1 MMNLYFIPSSVS
13 VTYRI
18 RFLFCYSYTV
28 RMMGYLIRFIHNRD
42 LAAENIVTAYIR
54 SQFLL
59 QAPAQAIT
67 GLRQRF
73 ESANM
78 RLNPNSMLHTA
89 SEVCISQRTYILLYI
104 LTFLLHRI
112 FDVSIMSTS
121 FYGCIHYVD
130 ILINMYT
137 LCLSSLHNF
146 VYVRIYNRI
155 GRPGAWRHAWHVR
168 CPTSTQ

>member
-1 MMNLYFIPSSVS
+1 
-13 VTYRI
+13 
-18 RFLFCYSYTV
+18 
-28 RMMGYLIRFIHNRD
+28 MGYLIRFIHNRD

-104 LTFLLHRI
+104 LTFLLHFFRYTKFHFHI
-112 FDVSIMSTS
+112 F
-121 FYGCIHYVD
+121 
-130 ILINMYT
+130 
-137 LCLSSLHNF
+137 LSNTNYFL
-146 VYVRIYNRI
+146 
-155 GRPGAWRHAWHVR
+155 
-168 CPTSTQ
+168 